1 LLKYTVKLN
10 KYMEA
15 PEERMESA
23 HFSPPLSKQRNE
35 FARNIIKALE
45 PKFLV
50 DLGCGSGSLLEA
62 ILEQPLG
69 LEHIAGVDTSH
80 KGLIRAAKVKRP
92 SPVCVHS
99 FFQKFA

>member
-1 LLKYTVKLN
+1 MKLN

-50 DLGCGSGSLLEA
+50 GYLEDFLKSADFLSG
-62 ILEQPLG
+62 
-69 LEHIAGVDTSH
+69 
-80 KGLIRAAKVKRP
+80 
-92 SPVCVHS
+92 HS
-99 FFQKFA
+99 FMLIVPVKSTWSCESC